1 MSVSTPIAHAQT
13 AAPLAALL
21 PARRGIAW
29 KVTPAEYGIRA
40 NAAMSR
46 ITDGFRSLI
55 VVEQAGVVE
64 VYADRPDDFAVTP
77 EVTVDAAGPD
87 PVAALA
93 VHVLRCTL
101 PVLDAER
108 AAETLRTGGDEQAL
122 RDRIDA
128 LTEVGFA
135 LIDHGAN
142 AASTVRM
149 GGEGLEWVTGRG
161 GMWWMQAIDPSGTLS
176 LGFCGPVSD
185 LYELLPN
192 VLPPADG
199 YAATDAGSAFTRYL
213 TDRYPQIRPLN
224 DDQVEFGGQGQPY
237 GWITSTTGTD
247 APDDNTRIVAH
258 LTRVG
263 PDLLLT
269 AASHLI

>member
-55 VVEQAGVVE
+55 VVEQAGVIE

-93 VHVLRCTL
+93 AHVLRCTL
-101 PVLDAER
+101 PCSTPSAPPR
-108 AAETLRTGGDEQAL
+108 PCAP
-122 RDRIDA
+122 
-128 LTEVGFA
+128 VGTSRRSA
-135 LIDHGAN
+135 TV
-142 AASTVRM
+142 STR
-149 GGEGLEWVTGRG
+149 
-161 GMWWMQAIDPSGTLS
+161 
-176 LGFCGPVSD
+176 
-185 LYELLPN
+185 
-192 VLPPADG
+192 
-199 YAATDAGSAFTRYL
+199 
-213 TDRYPQIRPLN
+213 
-224 DDQVEFGGQGQPY
+224 
-237 GWITSTTGTD
+237 
-247 APDDNTRIVAH
+247 
-258 LTRVG
+258 
-263 PDLLLT
+263 
-269 AASHLI
+269 

>member
-55 VVEQAGVVE
+55 VVEQAGVIE

-93 VHVLRCTL
+93 AHVLRCTL
-101 PVLDAER
+101 PLLDTER

-122 RDRIDA
+122 RDRVDA

-135 LIDHGAN
+135 LIDHGAH
-142 AASTVRM
+142 AASTVRLD
-149 GGEGLEWVTGRG
+149 GEGLEWTTSQG
-161 GMWWMQAIDPSGTLS
+161 GQWWMQAISLEGTLC
-176 LGFCGPVSD
+176 LGFCGPVSG
-185 LYELLPN
+185 LYALLPSL
-192 VLPPADG
+192 LPPADG
-199 YAATDAGSAFTRYL
+199 HAATGAGSAFTRHL
-213 TDRYPQIRPLN
+213 TGRFPQLRPLA
-224 DDQVEFGGQGQPY
+224 DDEVEFGGYRQPH
-237 GWITSTTGTD
+237 GWIATSGDTSTAG
-247 APDDNTRIVAH
+247 DD
-258 LTRVG
+258 TRVAAQFSVLG

-269 AASHLI
+269 AASHLL